1 MTKSGLRRADLVTS
15 IFLLIIAIVGF
26 IMSYQYMQNSL
37 SRNTEWYKSA
47 GLFPMIITFF
57 LAVCSVMLFRVAI
70 KDGAKFDFLTK
81 EKFQLLIKSKS
92 FQVSVAIIGWL
103 AMYIFILIPLLHY
116 MIATFIFLT
125 LFMLYFEENRDLKK
139 IIIILII
146 SICATAALTFGFG
159 KLAQVPL
166 P

>member
-1 MTKSGLRRADLVTS
+1 MNKASLRRADLVTS
-15 IFLLIIAIVGF
+15 IFLLIVAIVGF
-26 IMSYQYMQNSL
+26 AMSFQYMQDTL

-57 LAVCSVMLFRVAI
+57 LFVCSLLLLKIAL
-70 KDGAKFDFLTK
+70 KDGAKFDFFTN
-81 EKFQLLIKSKS
+81 EKFSGLIKSKS

-103 AMYIFILIPLLHY
+103 AMYIFVLIPFLHY

-146 SICATAALTFGFG
+146 SIFATAALTFGFG
-159 KLAQVPL
+159 NLAQVPL